1 MANKIKLAD
10 IFASKTQAKIIKF
23 FVENSRQEYYQTELC
38 VKLKE
43 SLGSIQY
50 ELERLVRV
58 GFLNLKRT
66 KTRTYYSLSSKF
78 TLLKEFETIL
88 RKVKS

>member
-23 FVENSRQEYYQTELC
+23 FIENPRKEYYQTELC
-38 VKLKE
+38 VRLKE

-58 GFLNLKRT
+58 GFLNINRT
-66 KTRTYYSLSSKF
+66 KTRTYYSANPDF
-78 TLLKEFETIL
+78 ELLGEFEAIL
-88 RKVKS
+88 KKVKS

>member
-1 MANKIKLAD
+1 MNKIKLAD

-23 FVENSRQEYYQTELC
+23 FIENPRKEYYQTELC
-38 VKLKE
+38 VRLKE

-58 GFLNLKRT
+58 GFLNINRT
-66 KTRTYYSLSSKF
+66 KTRTYYSTNLDF
-78 TLLKEFETIL
+78 ELIDEFEAIL
-88 RKVKS
+88 KKVKN